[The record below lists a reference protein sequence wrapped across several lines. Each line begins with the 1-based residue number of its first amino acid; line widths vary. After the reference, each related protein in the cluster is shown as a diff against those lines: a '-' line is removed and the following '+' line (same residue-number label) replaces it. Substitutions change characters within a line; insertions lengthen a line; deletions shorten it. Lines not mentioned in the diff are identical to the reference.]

1 MLVFLLIYKSRIVS
15 KPLLIL
21 VASYAFY
28 AFWDWRFLSL
38 LALLSVVNFV
48 AGKYVYSSS
57 GRAARRALF
66 LTIAF
71 NIGLLGIF
79 KYFNFFLLELANLLE
94 VIGFEANL
102 TTLRIMAPLG
112 ISFYIFQITSYV
124 IDIYRKHLIPTNSL
138 IVFSAFASYFPHM
151 AAGPIMP
158 AKDLLPQIATKYR
171 KLESYEIAS
180 GIALIVNGL
189 VRKVVIADTLAPM
202 VNRVFGSPQSFDWK
216 VLVLATIGFALQI
229 YCDFSGYSNMARGI
243 SRLLGIE
250 LIINFKQPY
259 FSRNIQD
266 FWRRWHISL
275 SSWFRDYLYI
285 PLGGS
290 KGTAFRT
297 TLNLLLVMTIAGLW
311 HGAGIG
317 FLIWGFFHGLAL
329 ALFHLLQRYKNP
341 NLTSKVPVFSM
352 IISIILTNIYV
363 IVLWIPFR
371 LPETTDSIDYVNMIL
386 ARQVGIFELPDL
398 ILIFQMLVFTI
409 LLDLI
414 EQTWTLNAYP
424 IRTKLLGHPILFGC
438 VMGLALA
445 LIATYSSSQ
454 VTPFIYFQF

>member
-1 MLVFLLIYKSRIVS
+1 
-15 KPLLIL
+15 
-21 VASYAFY
+21 
-28 AFWDWRFLSL
+28 
-38 LALLSVVNFV
+38 
-48 AGKYVYSSS
+48 
-57 GRAARRALF
+57 
-66 LTIAF
+66 
-71 NIGLLGIF
+71 
-79 KYFNFFLLELANLLE
+79 
-94 VIGFEANL
+94 
-102 TTLRIMAPLG
+102 
-112 ISFYIFQITSYV
+112 
-124 IDIYRKHLIPTNSL
+124 
-138 IVFSAFASYFPHM
+138 
-151 AAGPIMP
+151 
-158 AKDLLPQIATKYR
+158 
-171 KLESYEIAS
+171 
-180 GIALIVNGL
+180 
-189 VRKVVIADTLAPM
+189 
-202 VNRVFGSPQSFDWK
+202 
-216 VLVLATIGFALQI
+216 
-229 YCDFSGYSNMARGI
+229 MARGI

-275 SSWFRDYLYI
+275 SSWFRNYLYI

-297 TLNLLLVMTIAGLW
+297 TLNLVLVMTIAGLW

-341 NLTSKVPVFSM
+341 DLTSKVPVFSV
-352 IISIILTNIYV
+352 IVSIILTNIYV

-371 LPETTDSIDYVNMIL
+371 LPETTDSISYVNMIL

-414 EQTWTLNAYP
+414 ERTWTLNLYP
-424 IRTKLLGHPILFGC
+424 IRTKLLGRPILFGC
-438 VMGLALA
+438 MMGLALA